1 MFSLGLA
8 LRILILR
15 PGAPSVSLNLR
26 KRWLAAILP
35 LLAAAPWVAAR
46 QPGPASGPAVL
57 DASDAPAG
65 EQQRQRLA
73 GLGQKLSRLEQQ
85 LNRLGVRTPSGA
97 GGRGGPEVALT
108 LASLEQ
114 EADRLLDTVEALS
127 SHRDALNAQLRR
139 RYALMVPLA
148 SLPLGAP
155 MRGDFE
161 YTSGFG
167 LRSDPWTGA
176 ATAHNGIDLAADYGS
191 TVVANAPGR
200 VLACQQ
206 SPGYGL
212 MLELDHGGGLTTRYG
227 HLSACR
233 VQAGARV
240 RRDQPIASVG
250 NSGRSTGPH
259 LHYEVL
265 VKGRPID
272 PAPLVW
278 LPPVSPS

>member
-1 MFSLGLA
+1 M
-8 LRILILR
+8 RILILR
-15 PGAPSVSLNLR
+15 PGAPSLALSIR
-26 KRWLAAILP
+26 TRWFAAAVP
-35 LLAAAPWVAAR
+35 LLVALPWMAAR
-46 QPGPASGPAVL
+46 QASPGGSPASVESREAA
-57 DASDAPAG
+57 ASEP
-65 EQQRQRLA
+65 ERQRLSS
-73 GLGQKLSRLEQQ
+73 LGRKLSLLEQQ
-85 LNRLGVRTPSGA
+85 LDRLGVKTPSGA
-97 GGRGGPEVALT
+97 GGRGGPEVAIS

-114 EADRLLDTVEALS
+114 EADDLIDTVQSLS
-127 SHRDALNAQLRR
+127 SHRSALSAQLRR

-148 SLPLGAP
+148 SLPLGVP
-155 MRGDFE
+155 MRGDFD

-167 LRSDPWTGA
+167 VRSDPWTGSP
-176 ATAHNGIDLAADYGS
+176 TAHNGIDLAADYGAM
-191 TVVANAPGR
+191 VVANAPGR

-233 VQAGARV
+233 VQVGTRV

-278 LPPVSPS
+278 LPPVTPS